1 MEEKYIWDLTHI
13 YNSKEDVYKSI
24 EEAYNLLE
32 KIKVYKGKLKDNN
45 DNIFNVFSIYEKIL
59 CLIEKIYGYA
69 MLEFHRD
76 MSNLDA
82 MKLYK
87 KAENLLTES
96 SEIVSFISPELSEM
110 SEESLNSLLQEERFN
125 PYRVEIKD
133 IIKQKK
139 HILSKEIEE
148 VLAKYA
154 STFNTSENVF
164 DILTNTEFEFPKAED
179 SKGNLLEMSEG
190 LFGKYLKGNDEVLRK
205 NAYNSIYSLY
215 KKHVNSISELYLSRV
230 KTRCITSKL
239 RNYSSSLEAATEADD
254 SNINVYNALVK
265 EVNNNLYINH
275 DYMKLKAKL
284 LGKEKIHSYDMS
296 VNTLDVEDTNIEYE
310 DAKNI
315 VLDALKPMGE
325 DYVQKLKFAFDNRW
339 LDVYERKNK
348 MTGGYNMG
356 VYGVHPYI
364 LLNYVKSLRD
374 VSTIAHELGHAMHSM
389 YSSENQ
395 NVFNSGYTI
404 MVAEV
409 ASTVNEILLANY
421 LIDKETDPKKKAALI
436 TEQLD
441 LIRATLIEQTKLAEF
456 EENVHKRVEKGETLT
471 ADNLNEIFF
480 ELVKKYAGE
489 ALEPEEESKYVW
501 ARIPHFYRCFYVY
514 KYATGIASAIVI
526 ANKILSGEAGYVEKY
541 KNMLC
546 LGRTKDSIELLRM
559 VDVDLEN
566 EETYRQAFKYYE
578 NSLNKLK
585 ELLK

>member
-179 SKGNLLEMSEG
+179 SKGNFLEMSEG

-514 KYATGIASAIVI
+514 KYATGITSAIVI
-526 ANKILSGEAGYVEKY
+526 ANKILSGEQGYVEKY
-541 KNMLC
+541 KNMLS
-546 LGRTKDSIELLRM
+546 LGRTKDSIELLKM

-566 EETYRQAFKYYE
+566 AETYRLAFKYYE
-578 NSLNKLK
+578 DSLNKLK

>member
-1 MEEKYIWDLTHI
+1 
-13 YNSKEDVYKSI
+13 
-24 EEAYNLLE
+24 
-32 KIKVYKGKLKDNN
+32 
-45 DNIFNVFSIYEKIL
+45 
-59 CLIEKIYGYA
+59 
-69 MLEFHRD
+69 
-76 MSNLDA
+76 
-82 MKLYK
+82 
-87 KAENLLTES
+87 
-96 SEIVSFISPELSEM
+96 
-110 SEESLNSLLQEERFN
+110 
-125 PYRVEIKD
+125 
-133 IIKQKK
+133 
-139 HILSKEIEE
+139 
-148 VLAKYA
+148 
-154 STFNTSENVF
+154 
-164 DILTNTEFEFPKAED
+164 
-179 SKGNLLEMSEG
+179 MSEG
-190 LFGKYLKGNDEVLRK
+190 LFGKYLKGTDEVLRR

-215 KKHVNSISELYLSRV
+215 KKHVNSIAELYLSRV

-239 RNYSSSLEAATEADD
+239 RNYTSSLEAATDADD
-254 SNINVYNALVK
+254 SNIKVYNALVK

-296 VNTLDVEDTNIEYE
+296 VNTLDVKDSNIEYE
-310 DAKNI
+310 DAKQL

-325 DYVQKLKFAFDNRW
+325 EYVDSLKNAFDNRW
-339 LDVYERKNK
+339 IDVYERKNK

-374 VSTIAHELGHAMHSM
+374 VSTIAHELGHAMHSK

-421 LIDKETDPKKKAALI
+421 LIENETDKTKKAALI

-456 EENVHKRVEKGETLT
+456 EEKVHKKVEDGETLT
-471 ADNLNEIFF
+471 ADNLNDIFF

-514 KYATGIASAIVI
+514 KYATGITSAIVI
-526 ANKILSGEAGYVEKY
+526 ASKILSGEEGYVEKY
-541 KNMLC
+541 KKMLS
-546 LGRTKDSIELLRM
+546 LGRTKDSIELLKM
-559 VDVDLEN
+559 VDVDLES
-566 EETYRQAFKYYE
+566 EETYRQAFEYYKQALE
-578 NSLNKLK
+578 KLK

>member
-1 MEEKYIWDLTHI
+1 MEDKYIWDLTHI
-13 YNSKEDVYKSI
+13 YKSQDDVMTAI
-24 EEAYNLLE
+24 DEAYKLLE
-32 KIKVYKGKLKDNN
+32 KIKVYKGKLSESN
-45 DNIFNVFSIYEKIL
+45 DNIFEVYSLYEKIL
-59 CLIEKIYGYA
+59 VIIEKVYGYA
-69 MLEFHRD
+69 MLEYHRD

-82 MKLYK
+82 MKVYK
-87 KAENLLTES
+87 KAENLLTEC
-96 SEIVSFISPELSEM
+96 SEIVSFVSPELSEL
-110 SEESLNSLLQEERFN
+110 SEDRLKGLVQEERFN
-125 PYRVEIKD
+125 PYAREIED

-139 HILSKEIEE
+139 HILSKDIEE

-154 STFNTSENVF
+154 AAFNVSENVF
-164 DILTNTEFEFPKAED
+164 DILTNTEFEFPKAKD
-179 SKGNLLEMSEG
+179 SNGNELEMSEG

-205 NAYNSIYSLY
+205 NAYCSIYSLY
-215 KKHVNSISELYLSRV
+215 KKHVNSISELYLGRV
-230 KTRCITSKL
+230 KTRCTTSKL
-239 RNYSSSLEAATEADD
+239 RNYTSSLEAATEADD
-254 SNINVYNALVK
+254 SNINVYKTLVN
-265 EVNNNLYINH
+265 EVNSNLHINH
-275 DYMKLKAKL
+275 DYMRLKAKL

-296 VNTLDVEDTNIEYE
+296 VNTLDVEDSNIEYE
-310 DAKNI
+310 DAKNL

-325 DYVQKLKFAFDNRW
+325 DYIEKLKHAFDNRW

-389 YSSENQ
+389 YSSEKQ
-395 NVFNSGYTI
+395 NVFNSQYTI

-421 LIDKETDPKKKAALI
+421 LINKETDNKKKAALI

-456 EENVHKRVEKGETLT
+456 EENVHRRVEAGETLT

-480 ELVKKYAGE
+480 DLVKKYAGD

-514 KYATGIASAIVI
+514 KYATGITSAIVI
-526 ANKILSGEAGYVEKY
+526 ANKILSGEPGYVEKY
-541 KNMLC
+541 KNMLS
-546 LGRTKDSIELLRM
+546 LGRTKDSIELLKM

-566 EETYRQAFKYYE
+566 AETYRLAFKYYE
-578 NSLNKLK
+578 DSLNKLK

>member
-1 MEEKYIWDLTHI
+1 MEEKYIWNLTHI

-179 SKGNLLEMSEG
+179 SKGNFLEMSEG

-514 KYATGIASAIVI
+514 KYATGITSAIVI
-526 ANKILSGEAGYVEKY
+526 ANKILSGEQGYVEKY
-541 KNMLC
+541 KNMLS
-546 LGRTKDSIELLRM
+546 LGRTKDSIELLKM

-566 EETYRQAFKYYE
+566 AETYRLAFKYYE
-578 NSLNKLK
+578 DSLNKLK

>member
-179 SKGNLLEMSEG
+179 SKGNFLEMSEG

-325 DYVQKLKFAFDNRW
+325 DYVEKLKFAFDNRW

-541 KNMLC
+541 KNMLS

>member
-179 SKGNLLEMSEG
+179 SKGNFLEMSEG

-254 SNINVYNALVK
+254 SNINVYNTLVK

-310 DAKNI
+310 DAKKI

-325 DYVQKLKFAFDNRW
+325 DYVEKLKFAFDNRW

-541 KNMLC
+541 KNMLS

>member
-32 KIKVYKGKLKDNN
+32 QIKVYKGKLKDNS
-45 DNIFNVFSIYEKIL
+45 DNIYNVFSVYEKIL

-87 KAENLLTES
+87 KSENLLTES

-110 SEESLNSLLQEERFN
+110 SEESLNRLLQEERFN

-310 DAKNI
+310 DAKKI

-325 DYVQKLKFAFDNRW
+325 DYVEKLKFAFDNRW

-456 EENVHKRVEKGETLT
+456 EENVHKRVEDGETLT

-526 ANKILSGEAGYVEKY
+526 ANKILSGESGYVEKY
-541 KNMLC
+541 KNMLS

>member
-1 MEEKYIWDLTHI
+1 MEEKYIWDLSHI
-13 YNSKEDVYKSI
+13 YKTKDDVEKAI
-24 EEAYNLLE
+24 EEANSLLE
-32 KIKVYKGKLKDNN
+32 KIKVFKGTLYNN
-45 DNIFNVFSIYEKIL
+45 GDNIFEVFSLYEKIL
-59 CLIEKIYGYA
+59 VIIEKVYGYA
-69 MLEFHRD
+69 MLDFHRD
-76 MSNLDA
+76 MSNQDA

-87 KAENLLTES
+87 RAENLLTEC
-96 SEIVSFISPELSEM
+96 SEIVSFISPELSKM
-110 SEESLNSLLQEERFN
+110 SEESLESLIKEERFA
-125 PYRVEIKD
+125 PYVCELKD
-133 IIKQKK
+133 IIKKKK
-139 HILSKEIEE
+139 HILSNEIEE

-154 STFNTSENVF
+154 STFNATENVF
-164 DILTNTEFEFPKAED
+164 EILTNTEFEFPKVED
-179 SKGNLLEMSEG
+179 SNGNLLEMSEG
-190 LFGKYLKGNDEVLRK
+190 LFGKYLKGTDEVLRR

-215 KKHVNSISELYLSRV
+215 KKHVNSIAELYLSRV

-239 RNYSSSLEAATEADD
+239 RNYTSSLEAATDADD
-254 SNINVYNALVK
+254 SNIKVYNALVK

-296 VNTLDVEDTNIEYE
+296 VNTLDVKDSNIEYE
-310 DAKNI
+310 DAKQL
-315 VLDALKPMGE
+315 VLEALKPMGE
-325 DYVQKLKFAFDNRW
+325 EYIDLLKNAFDNRW
-339 LDVYERKNK
+339 IDVYERKNK

-374 VSTIAHELGHAMHSM
+374 VSTIAHELGHAMHSK
-389 YSSENQ
+389 YSSKNQ

-421 LIDKETDPKKKAALI
+421 LIENETDKTKKAALI

-456 EENVHKRVEKGETLT
+456 EEKVHKKVEDGETLT
-471 ADNLNEIFF
+471 ADNLNDIFY

-514 KYATGIASAIVI
+514 KYATGITSAIVI
-526 ANKILSGEAGYVEKY
+526 ASKILSGEEGYVEKY
-541 KNMLC
+541 KKMLS
-546 LGRTKDSIELLRM
+546 LGRTKDSIELLKM
-559 VDVDLEN
+559 VDVDLES
-566 EETYRQAFKYYE
+566 EETYRQAFEYYKQALE
-578 NSLNKLK
+578 KLK

>member
-32 KIKVYKGKLKDNN
+32 QIKVYKGKLKDNS
-45 DNIFNVFSIYEKIL
+45 DNIYNVFSVYEKIL

-87 KAENLLTES
+87 KSENLLTES

-110 SEESLNSLLQEERFN
+110 SEEGLNRLLQEERFN

-310 DAKNI
+310 DAKKI

-325 DYVQKLKFAFDNRW
+325 DYVEKLKFAFDNRW

-456 EENVHKRVEKGETLT
+456 EENVHKRVEDGETLT

-526 ANKILSGEAGYVEKY
+526 ANKILSGESGYVEKY
-541 KNMLC
+541 KNMLS

>member
-179 SKGNLLEMSEG
+179 SKGNFLEMSEG

-315 VLDALKPMGE
+315 VLDALKLMGE

-456 EENVHKRVEKGETLT
+456 EENVHKRVEEGETLT

-541 KNMLC
+541 KNMLS

>member
-1 MEEKYIWDLTHI
+1 MEDKYIWDLTHI
-13 YNSKEDVYKSI
+13 YKSQDDVMNAI
-24 EEAYNLLE
+24 DEAYKLLE
-32 KIKVYKGKLKDNN
+32 KIKVYKGKLSESN
-45 DNIFNVFSIYEKIL
+45 DNIFEVYSLYEKIL
-59 CLIEKIYGYA
+59 VIIEKVYGYA
-69 MLEFHRD
+69 MLEYHRD

-82 MKLYK
+82 MKVYK
-87 KAENLLTES
+87 KAENLLTEC
-96 SEIVSFISPELSEM
+96 SEIVSFVSPELSEL
-110 SEESLNSLLQEERFN
+110 SEDRLKGLVQEERFN

-179 SKGNLLEMSEG
+179 SKGNFLEMSEG

-541 KNMLC
+541 KNMLS

>member
-164 DILTNTEFEFPKAED
+164 DILTNTEFEFPNAED

-541 KNMLC
+541 KNMLS

>member
-541 KNMLC
+541 KNMLS

>member
-32 KIKVYKGKLKDNN
+32 QIKVYKGKLKDNS
-45 DNIFNVFSIYEKIL
+45 DNIYNVFSVYEKIL

-87 KAENLLTES
+87 KSENLLTES

-110 SEESLNSLLQEERFN
+110 SEESLNRLLQEERFN

-310 DAKNI
+310 DAKKI

-325 DYVQKLKFAFDNRW
+325 DYVEKLKFAFDNRW

-456 EENVHKRVEKGETLT
+456 EENVHKRVEEGETLT

-526 ANKILSGEAGYVEKY
+526 ANKILSGESGYVEKY
-541 KNMLC
+541 KNMLS

>member
-32 KIKVYKGKLKDNN
+32 QIKVYKGKLKDNS
-45 DNIFNVFSIYEKIL
+45 DNIYNVFSVYEKIL

-87 KAENLLTES
+87 KLENLLTES

-110 SEESLNSLLQEERFN
+110 SEESLNGLLQEERFN

-254 SNINVYNALVK
+254 SNINVYNTLVK

-310 DAKNI
+310 DAKKI

-325 DYVQKLKFAFDNRW
+325 DYVEKLKFAFDNRW

-456 EENVHKRVEKGETLT
+456 EENVHKRVEEGETLT

-526 ANKILSGEAGYVEKY
+526 ANKILSGEPGYVEKY
-541 KNMLC
+541 KNMLS

>member
-32 KIKVYKGKLKDNN
+32 QIKVYKGKLKDNS
-45 DNIFNVFSIYEKIL
+45 DNIYNVFSVYEKIL

-82 MKLYK
+82 MKVYK
-87 KAENLLTES
+87 KSENLLTES

-110 SEESLNSLLQEERFN
+110 SEESLNRLLQEERFN

-310 DAKNI
+310 DAKKI

-325 DYVQKLKFAFDNRW
+325 DYVEKLKFAFDNRW

-456 EENVHKRVEKGETLT
+456 EENVHKRVEDGETLT

-526 ANKILSGEAGYVEKY
+526 ANKILSGESGYVEKY
-541 KNMLC
+541 KNMLS

>member
-1 MEEKYIWDLTHI
+1 MEDKYIWDLTHI
-13 YNSKEDVYKSI
+13 YKSKDDVFNAINETYD
-24 EEAYNLLE
+24 LLG
-32 KIKVYKGKLKDNN
+32 KIKVYKGKLKDNS
-45 DNIFNVFSIYEKIL
+45 DNIFEVYSLYEKIL
-59 CLIEKIYGYA
+59 VIIEKVYGYA
-69 MLEFHRD
+69 MLDFHRD
-76 MSNLDA
+76 MSNQDA

-87 KAENLLTES
+87 KAENLLTEC
-96 SEIVSFISPELSEM
+96 SEIVSFVSPELSEM
-110 SEESLNSLLQEERFN
+110 SEDKLKELLQEERFT
-125 PYRVEIKD
+125 PFYREIED

-190 LFGKYLKGNDEVLRK
+190 LFGKYLKGTDEVLRK

-215 KKHVNSISELYLSRV
+215 KKHINSISELYLSRV
-230 KTRCITSKL
+230 KTRCTTSKL
-239 RNYSSSLEAATEADD
+239 RNYNSSLEAATDADD
-254 SNINVYNALVK
+254 SNIKVYNTLVN
-265 EVNNNLYINH
+265 EVNNNLYVNH
-275 DYMKLKAKL
+275 EYMKLKAKL

-296 VNTLDVEDTNIEYE
+296 VNTLDVEDKNIEYE
-310 DAKNI
+310 DAKTI

-325 DYVQKLKFAFDNRW
+325 DYVEKLKYAFDNRW

-364 LLNYVKSLRD
+364 LLNYVKSFRD

-389 YSSENQ
+389 YSSEKQ
-395 NVFNSGYTI
+395 NVFNSQYTI

-421 LIDKETDPKKKAALI
+421 LIEKESDNRKKAALI

-456 EENVHKRVEKGETLT
+456 EEKVHKRVEAGETLT

-480 ELVKKYAGE
+480 DLVKKYAGE
-489 ALEPEEESKYVW
+489 ALEPEEESQYVW

-514 KYATGIASAIVI
+514 KYATGITSAIVI

-541 KNMLC
+541 KNMLS

-566 EETYRQAFKYYE
+566 PETYKLAFKYYE
-578 NSLNKLK
+578 DSLNKLK

>member
-179 SKGNLLEMSEG
+179 SKGNFLEMSEG

-541 KNMLC
+541 KNMLS

>member
-1 MEEKYIWDLTHI
+1 MEDKYIWDLTHI
-13 YNSKEDVYKSI
+13 YKSQDDVMI
-24 EEAYNLLE
+24 AIDEAYKLLE
-32 KIKVYKGKLKDNN
+32 EIKVYKGKLNESN
-45 DNIFNVFSIYEKIL
+45 DNIFEVYSLYEKIL
-59 CLIEKIYGYA
+59 VIIEKVYGYA
-69 MLEFHRD
+69 MLEYHRD

-87 KAENLLTES
+87 KAENLLTEC
-96 SEIVSFISPELSEM
+96 SEIVSFVSPELSEL
-110 SEESLNSLLQEERFN
+110 SEDRLKGLLQEERFN
-125 PYRVEIKD
+125 PYAREIED

-139 HILSKEIEE
+139 HILSKDIEE

-154 STFNTSENVF
+154 SAFNVSENVF
-164 DILTNTEFEFPKAED
+164 DILTNTEFEFPKAKD
-179 SKGNLLEMSEG
+179 SNGNELEMSEG

-205 NAYNSIYSLY
+205 NAYCSIYSLY
-215 KKHVNSISELYLSRV
+215 KKHVNSISELYLGRA
-230 KTRCITSKL
+230 KTRCTTSKL
-239 RNYSSSLEAATEADD
+239 RNYASSLEAATEADD
-254 SNINVYNALVK
+254 SNINVYKTLVN
-265 EVNNNLYINH
+265 EVNSNLHINH
-275 DYMKLKAKL
+275 DYMRLKAKL

-296 VNTLDVEDTNIEYE
+296 VNTLDVEDSNIEYE
-310 DAKNI
+310 DAKNL

-325 DYVQKLKFAFDNRW
+325 DYIEKLKHAFDNRW

-389 YSSENQ
+389 YSSEKQ
-395 NVFNSGYTI
+395 NVFNSQYTI

-421 LIDKETDPKKKAALI
+421 LINKETDAKKKAALI

-456 EENVHKRVEKGETLT
+456 EENVHRRVEAGETLT

-480 ELVKKYAGE
+480 DLVKKYAGD

-514 KYATGIASAIVI
+514 KYATGITSAIVI
-526 ANKILSGEAGYVEKY
+526 ANKILSGEPGYVEKY
-541 KNMLC
+541 KNMLS
-546 LGRTKDSIELLRM
+546 LGRTKDSIELLKM

-566 EETYRQAFKYYE
+566 AETYRLAFKYYE
-578 NSLNKLK
+578 DSLNKLK